1 MAKARIT
8 ESGNVKLT
16 MSIEQF
22 NVLNAIFAHVRL
34 GSLTEAR
41 SDFSQLVID
50 IEKQLG
56 TWEYNDEF
64 DPVPV
69 AISIVDDSDNV
80 IATLK
85 DNFCIELGDE

>member
-34 GSLTEAR
+34 GNRTEAR

-50 IEKQLG
+50 IEKDLG
-56 TWEYNDEF
+56 TWECSDEF
-64 DPVPV
+64 EDVSV
-69 AISIVDDSDNV
+69 AVSIVDDSDKV